1 LLSPPSK
8 YNRHPDDEKEKPE
21 KPYHDAPYKRS
32 FVWVSFEDLAV
43 EWRHGGSF
51 TEKTLALVMMW
62 KQLVFEC

>member
-1 LLSPPSK
+1 
-8 YNRHPDDEKEKPE
+8 
-21 KPYHDAPYKRS
+21 
-32 FVWVSFEDLAV
+32 LAV